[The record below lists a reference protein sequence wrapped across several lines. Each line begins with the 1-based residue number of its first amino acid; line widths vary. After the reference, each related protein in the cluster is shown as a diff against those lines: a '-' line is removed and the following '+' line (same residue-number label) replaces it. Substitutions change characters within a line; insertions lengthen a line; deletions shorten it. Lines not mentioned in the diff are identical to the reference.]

1 MNRFI
6 RCLLPLG
13 CRCKLYRCGS
23 GYETPHLGSILR
35 IFRFSMHL
43 QIQPLRTIVEKLLLF
58 LLNEIP
64 EYSLPTRSH
73 LAGVRAKYMY
83 ALISFRWSLCL
94 SSFGPYRIDFNF
106 YMDWCA
112 FFRFPSPPQLR
123 REPLIT
129 SSDFTL
135 GSHRT
140 SEIMPPKGNLVS
152 VCDLAQLR

>member
-6 RCLLPLG
+6 RCCLLPLG

-94 SSFGPYRIDFNF
+94 SCFGLYRLHELNI
-106 YMDWCA
+106 WWI
-112 FFRFPSPPQLR
+112 FRFFQLHKTPSDL
-123 REPLIT
+123 
-129 SSDFTL
+129 TL
-135 GSHRT
+135 YHPT
-140 SEIMPPKGNLVS
+140 SE
-152 VCDLAQLR
+152 CLRTGEP